1 MLAAGAGAKLPH
13 DMTAV
18 SCGRRGGVSMEYV
31 RLGSSGLKVSRIC
44 LGCMSF
50 GSGADWMLPEEPS
63 FAIVR
68 KALELGINF
77 FDTADVYSLG
87 ESERILGRAL
97 KAFGVQR
104 EEVVIATKLFHPM
117 SAAPND
123 RGLSR
128 KHILH
133 AIDTSLGR
141 LGLEYVDLYQIHRF
155 DLETPIE
162 ETLETL
168 TDLIRVGKV
177 RYIGASTMAAYQ
189 FARMIFTADRL
200 RLARFISMQ
209 NNYSLLYREEE
220 REMIPL
226 CCEEGVGL
234 IPYSPI
240 GGGLLAGSR
249 RAGTV
254 RSHSPMAR
262 DRFKRPADE
271 AVIDAVAAIAKERGV
286 RPAQIAV
293 AWLLGRPG
301 VTAPIVGATKPQHLA
316 DPVEAVGTRLAPG
329 EITRLESAY
338 EAQAPLPVY
347 LRPPPPPEGPLSRT
361 RAS

>member
-1 MLAAGAGAKLPH
+1 
-13 DMTAV
+13 
-18 SCGRRGGVSMEYV
+18 MEYV

-68 KALELGINF
+68 KALELGVNF
-77 FDTADVYSLG
+77 FDTANVYSLG

-97 KAFGVQR
+97 KAFGVR
-104 EEVVIATKLFHPM
+104 RDDAVIATKLFHPM

-128 KHILH
+128 KHVMQ
-133 AIDTSLGR
+133 AIDASLGR
-141 LGLEYVDLYQIHRF
+141 LDLEYVDLYQIHRF

-162 ETLETL
+162 ETLEAL
-168 TDLIRVGKV
+168 TDLIRMGKV

-189 FARMIFTADRL
+189 FARMLFTADRL

-226 CCEEGVGL
+226 CREEGVGL

-262 DRFKRPADE
+262 DRFRRPADE
-271 AVIDAVAAIAKERGV
+271 AVIDAVATVAKERGV
-286 RPAQIAV
+286 RPAEIAL

-301 VTAPIVGATKPQHLA
+301 VTAPIVGATKPQHLD
-316 DPVEAVGTRLAPG
+316 DPVKALGTQLGA
-329 EITRLESAY
+329 EETARLEGAY
-338 EAQAPLPVY
+338 EPQAPLPVY
-347 LRPPPPPEGPLSRT
+347 LRPPPPPEGPRAHSRVP
-361 RAS
+361 